1 MDLPSTSSTLYARRA
16 DVAATPS
23 TDPARIRLERDLIR
37 DDFEG
42 GVSAGLW
49 RVLSSDWPVLIV
61 AITAGDRNEAVM
73 RVLVDD
79 YPARAPSGQPWH
91 LETSAV
97 LPIELWPISTVE
109 GGVSPFRKDWSPS
122 NDSAPYVACDR
133 IGLGTHADW
142 ANNYP
147 ERAWNPGRTIAFY
160 LSEMHRELQCTKVPR
175 P

>member
-1 MDLPSTSSTLYARRA
+1 MVSPSTSSTLYALKA
-16 DVAATPS
+16 DVVAAPS
-23 TDPARIRLERDLIR
+23 VDPARIRLDRDLVR

-49 RVLSSDWPVLIV
+49 RIVSFNWPVLIV
-61 AITAGDRNEAVM
+61 ALTAGEGNEVVM
-73 RVLVDD
+73 RLLVDD
-79 YPARAPSGQPWH
+79 YPTRAPSGQPWH
-91 LETSAV
+91 LATSAV

-109 GGVSPFRKDWSPS
+109 GVVSPFRTDWSPS
-122 NDSAPYVACDR
+122 NGSAPYVACDR
-133 IGLGTHADW
+133 AGLATHTDW
-142 ANNYP
+142 ADKYP